1 MMGAVEKLTS
11 REAALAV
18 VGLGYVG
25 MPLAVAFA
33 RHFRVI
39 GFDLNEEKIA
49 LYQQGHDVT
58 EEVGDEALRKAQV
71 EFTFDAESLRQ
82 ASFIV
87 VAVPTPVHDDKT
99 PDLGPVTAA
108 SHSVGKYLQKGSI
121 VVYEST
127 VYPGVTEEVCKPIL
141 EQESGLLCGRD
152 FKIGYSPER
161 INPGDKKHRLAQVT
175 KIVSGSDDEA
185 LSAIAA
191 IYQKVAPSI
200 YRTSSIKAAEAAKLS
215 ENAQRDV
222 NIAFMNELSRSFH
235 RMGIDTED
243 VVRAMDTKWNA
254 LHFRPGLVGGHCIGV
269 DPYYLIHQTERLGGH
284 TPLTSAAR
292 QTNEGM
298 SAFVTGNIVRELI
311 RQKVDVA
318 QAKIVLFGMTF
329 KENCPDTRNS
339 RAVDI
344 YHQLEEYGLSPIA
357 VDTRADA
364 EAFSREFGIKLQPLT
379 AVKEADALV
388 FLVAHKEF
396 RELTMKQL
404 QSMAVTAAG
413 PCGEGR
419 PVLVDVKHIFNRKE
433 AEQAGFA
440 YWGL

>member
-1 MMGAVEKLTS
+1 MMGAEKKLSSGET
-11 REAALAV
+11 ALAV

-25 MPLAVAFA
+25 LPLAIAFA
-33 RHFRVI
+33 KHFRVI

-49 LYQQGHDVT
+49 AYRQGDDVT
-58 EEVGDEALRKAQV
+58 EEAGDEALREAPVK
-71 EFTFDAESLRQ
+71 FTSDAADLAQ

-99 PDLGPVTAA
+99 PDLGPVEAA
-108 SHSVGKYLQKGSI
+108 THSVGKYLQKGSI

-127 VYPGVTEEVCKPIL
+127 VYPGVTEDICRPIL
-141 EQESGLLCGRD
+141 EQESGLCCGRD

-161 INPGDKKHRLAQVT
+161 INPGDQKHRLAQVT
-175 KIVSGSDDEA
+175 KIVSGCDEEA

-191 IYQKVAPSI
+191 VYQKVAPHI
-200 YRTSSIKAAEAAKLS
+200 YRTATIKAAEAAKLS

-235 RMGIDTED
+235 RMGIETDD

-311 RQKVDVA
+311 RQKIDVA
-318 QAKIVLFGMTF
+318 HARIVLFGMTF

-339 RAVDI
+339 RALDI
-344 YHQLEEYGLSPIA
+344 YHQLESYGISPIA

-364 EAFSREFGIKLQPLT
+364 GTFFREFGIKLQPLT

-388 FLVAHKEF
+388 FLVAHEEF
-396 RELTMKQL
+396 RKLTMEKL
-404 QSMAVTAAG
+404 QTMARS
-413 PCGEGR
+413 CGEGR
-419 PVLVDVKHIFNRKE
+419 PLLADVKHVFARKE

>member
-1 MMGAVEKLTS
+1 MMGAVEKLKARQT
-11 REAALAV
+11 ALAV

-25 MPLAVAFA
+25 LPLAVAFA
-33 RHFRVI
+33 RHFEVI

-49 LYQQGHDVT
+49 CYQKGHDVT
-58 EEVGDEALRKAQV
+58 EEVGDAALREAKV
-71 EFTFDAESLRQ
+71 KFTSDASELAQ

-108 SHSVGKYLQKGSI
+108 SHSVGRNLQKGSI

-127 VYPGVTEEVCKPIL
+127 VYPGVTEDVCRPIL
-141 EQESGLLCGRD
+141 EQESGLCCGHD

-175 KIVSGSDDEA
+175 KIVSGSDEEA
-185 LSAIAA
+185 LSEIAA
-191 IYQKVAPSI
+191 VYQNVAPSI

-243 VVRAMDTKWNA
+243 VARAMDTKWNA

-284 TPLTSAAR
+284 TPLTLAAR
-292 QTNEGM
+292 RTNEGM
-298 SAFVTGNIVRELI
+298 SDFVTGNIVRELI
-311 RQKVDVA
+311 RQKIDVA
-318 QAKIVLFGMTF
+318 HARIVLFGMTF

-344 YHQLEEYGLSPIA
+344 YHQLESYGISPLA
-357 VDTRADA
+357 VDTRA
-364 EAFSREFGIKLQPLT
+364 EAASFVREFGIKLRPLNEIQ
-379 AVKEADALV
+379 EADALV
-388 FLVAHKEF
+388 FLVAHQEF
-396 RELTMKQL
+396 RELTMAEL
-404 QSMAVTAAG
+404 QKMAR

-433 AEQAGFA
+433 AGRAGFA

>member
-1 MMGAVEKLTS
+1 MMEAVKKLTS

-58 EEVGDEALRKAQV
+58 EEVGDEALCEAEM
-71 EFTFDAESLRQ
+71 EFTSDAKSLQQ

-99 PDLGPVTAA
+99 PDLGPVMAA

-127 VYPGVTEEVCKPIL
+127 VYPGVTEDVCRPIL

-161 INPGDKKHRLAQVT
+161 INPGDGKHRLAQVT
-175 KIVSGSDDEA
+175 KIVSGSDDEV

-200 YRTSSIKAAEAAKLS
+200 YRTSSIKAAEAAKLA
-215 ENAQRDV
+215 ENVQRDV

-243 VVRAMDTKWNA
+243 VVKAMDTKWNA

-269 DPYYLIHQTERLGGH
+269 DPYYLIHQTERLSGR

-311 RQKVDVA
+311 RQKIDVA
-318 QAKIVLFGMTF
+318 HAKIVLFGMTF

-344 YHQLEEYGLSPIA
+344 YHQLEEYGIFPIA

-364 EAFSREFGIKLQPLT
+364 EAFYREFGIKLQPLN
-379 AVKEADALV
+379 AIQGADALV
-388 FLVAHKEF
+388 FLVAHEEF
-396 RELTMKQL
+396 RALTMEKL
-404 QSMAVTAAG
+404 QAMTAAG
-413 PCGEGR
+413 SCGEGR
-419 PVLVDVKHIFNRKE
+419 PVLVDVKHIFNRNE
-433 AEQAGFA
+433 AERAGFA